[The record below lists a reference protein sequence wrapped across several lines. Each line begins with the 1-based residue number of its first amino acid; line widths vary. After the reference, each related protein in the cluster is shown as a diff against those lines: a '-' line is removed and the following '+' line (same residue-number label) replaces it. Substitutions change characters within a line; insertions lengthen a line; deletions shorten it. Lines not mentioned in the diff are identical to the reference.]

1 MTTNKSRDP
10 LLYIIQ
16 PTISYPKVNM
26 QDSFV
31 MKKPGAEQ
39 SVFQDVN
46 EKKEDKEKKET
57 ETEKNEKEGTENEK
71 SDQKKKVSLE
81 KENLTPDDIQELIHQ
96 YHEENKKE
104 EAPVSKGSKKHP
116 FYTFNRVKSFREM
129 NILERLHYIENFPKQ
144 LPPVPCVFVT
154 KSQSVKGFLLNK
166 TDDVIEIKQM
176 NQNIAE
182 IHIADLVEVKMIG
195 L

>member
-1 MTTNKSRDP
+1 MAMNKSRDP
-10 LLYIIQ
+10 LFYIIQ

-26 QDSFV
+26 QESFV
-31 MKKPGAEQ
+31 MKKPEAEQ
-39 SVFQDVN
+39 SVLQDVN

-57 ETEKNEKEGTENEK
+57 ETEKNEKEVTENEK
-71 SDQKKKVSLE
+71 LDQKKKVSLE

-104 EAPVSKGSKKHP
+104 ETSVFKGSKKHH
-116 FYTFNRVKSFREM
+116 FYTFNRVKSFKEM
-129 NILERLHYIENFPKQ
+129 NILERLHYIEHFPKQ

-176 NQNIAE
+176 NQKVAE
-182 IHIADLVEVKMIG
+182 IQIDDLVEVKMIG